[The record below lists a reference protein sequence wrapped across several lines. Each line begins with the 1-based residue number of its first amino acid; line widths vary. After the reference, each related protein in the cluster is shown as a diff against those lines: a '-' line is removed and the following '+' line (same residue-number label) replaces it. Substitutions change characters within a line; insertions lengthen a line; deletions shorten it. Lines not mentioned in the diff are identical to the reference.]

1 MRRRST
7 PSKSP
12 AVRLLMA
19 VGILASGGLLTF
31 GGLDYFGLLN
41 ASQTAP
47 QNSRAG
53 LVKVPKSLRSLT
65 ALAKVT
71 REDVYDLGRGDDSY
85 FFMSAE
91 RVAAHPEWIT
101 NPADIIGRVMA
112 RNKRADLVF
121 TERDF
126 LPEGSRT
133 GLSGGVPEGKQ
144 GFFLDASKIPG
155 LDLLKMG
162 DRFDLLASLPDEAQ
176 KQQQGEFGLLAGGI
190 KVRGGKP
197 IPLSGVRLLVQNAEM
212 IAVTRGR
219 QMTTQGIT
227 ELPEVARSGATQ
239 ITIAIDPAE
248 VVPLTQAL
256 AADRSIHCVA
266 RSGQNDAD
274 ATSSSALQLSGMIAF
289 PATSR
294 PLKAFSR
301 ITADDLA
308 DVDTGE
314 LRTYYFPKSSV
325 RDEWIMTVNDL
336 IGRVVARDISAGF
349 IFSEDD
355 FLPESAVIRDV
366 KAFTRI
372 GADDLVDSRQ
382 AKEYIGRVAA
392 RDFNAGLVF
401 SEDDLLPESAVIR
414 DVKAFTR
421 IVADDLVDSRQ
432 ANEYIGRVAAR
443 DLTQGAPI
451 KDSDLLPPDAAAGIA
466 GGTPKDRVAISIDLK
481 TVHGIGDLSRG
492 DQFDLLASRLVKPG
506 EELAKLGA
514 DVKVSGSPIASSKL
528 MDQARNTVLA
538 RDAMV
543 VDISEKT
550 ATVAVLPSDVPGI
563 TKAFTLEASIF
574 ALLRS
579 GQPGSE
585 RHSLES
591 DPDPSGGVTIVEEI
605 VGGKRTVRVFTNS
618 KKPK

>member
-1 MRRRST
+1 MQRRST

-12 AVRLLMA
+12 AIRLLMA
-19 VGILASGGLLTF
+19 VGIVASGGLLTY

-47 QNSRAG
+47 RNSRAG
-53 LVKVPKSLRSLT
+53 MVKVPRSQRALT

-71 REDVYDLGRGDDSY
+71 REDVHNLQLGDESY
-85 FFMSAE
+85 FWMSAE

-101 NPADIIGRVMA
+101 NPADIVGRVMA
-112 RNKRADLVF
+112 RNKSEQLVF
-121 TERDF
+121 TEKDF

-176 KQQQGEFGLLAGGI
+176 KQQQGEYGLLAGGI

-219 QMTTQGIT
+219 QMTTQGVT
-227 ELPEVARSGATQ
+227 ELPETARSGSTQ
-239 ITIAIDPAE
+239 ITIAIDPGE

-256 AADRSIHCVA
+256 AADRAIHCVA

-274 ATSSSALQLSGMIAF
+274 ATSNSSIQLSGMIAF

-294 PLKAFSR
+294 PIKAFSR

-308 DVDTGE
+308 DSDTGE
-314 LRTYYFPKSSV
+314 LRTYYFPKENV

-336 IGRVVARDISAGF
+336 IGRVVARDVSAGF
-349 IFSEDD
+349 IFSKDD

-366 KAFTRI
+366 KAFARI
-372 GADDLVDSRQ
+372 VADDLVDARQAKEYVGRVAARDFNAGFIFSENDLLPKSAVIRDVKAFSRIVADDLVDARQ

-392 RDFNAGLVF
+392 RDLA
-401 SEDDLLPESAVIR
+401 
-414 DVKAFTR
+414 
-421 IVADDLVDSRQ
+421 
-432 ANEYIGRVAAR
+432 
-443 DLTQGAPI
+443 QGAPL
-451 KDSDLLPPDAAAGIA
+451 KDTDLLPPDAAAGIA
-466 GGTPKDRVAISIDLK
+466 GGTPTDRVAISIDLE
-481 TVHGIGDLSRG
+481 TVHGVGDLNRG

-506 EELAKLGA
+506 EELAKLGT

-538 RDAMV
+538 REALV
-543 VDISEKT
+543 VDIGEKT
-550 ATVAVLPSDVPGI
+550 ATIAVLPSDVPGI
-563 TKAFTLEASIF
+563 TKAITLKASIF

-585 RHSLES
+585 SHALES
-591 DPDPSGGVTIVEEI
+591 DPDTAGNVTIVEEI
-605 VGGKRTVRVFTNS
+605 VGGKRTVRVFAGS
-618 KKPK
+618 KKSK